1 MIKTVLV
8 ITAHKLNR
16 QPQIIESGRTGH
28 NALKIAFQ

>member
-8 ITAHKLNR
+8 IRAHKPNT

-28 NALKIAFQ
+28 SALKIAFQ